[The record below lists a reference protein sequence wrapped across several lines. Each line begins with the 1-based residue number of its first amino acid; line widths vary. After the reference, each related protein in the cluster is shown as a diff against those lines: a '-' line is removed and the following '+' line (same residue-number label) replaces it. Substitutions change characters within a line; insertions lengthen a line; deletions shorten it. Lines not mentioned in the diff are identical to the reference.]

1 MAPMQFTTKSGQT
14 VTLER
19 GTGLASLIVMGM
31 AGVPLNTFIDI
42 GCADGQTAL
51 QALLYIN
58 PNASIINV
66 DAQTT
71 YVDSLEA
78 VKSALG
84 GHYKT
89 CAAYS
94 ANCTL
99 KFNVSPESSY
109 WANIDLDGSNR
120 AGVNLPSQGVQSLE
134 IAGRTIDSLCD
145 EFGTAPPYMIKM
157 DIEGGEFNALQGAE
171 KTLEKTSALLLETN
185 FYYGKHSGGKFGDIV
200 HFLTSRGFSLFD
212 VTDIAYGHRGAILTQ
227 VYTAFI
233 RNEYDFRGNLQD
245 ELDSARLA
253 PLLGHR
259 RTTIRQSNVEFID
272 AIKSLRG

>member
-1 MAPMQFTTKSGQT
+1 MPPMQFTTKSGQT

-99 KFNVSPESSY
+99 KFNVSPESS
-109 WANIDLDGSNR
+109 DGLSK
-120 AGVNLPSQGVQSLE
+120 AGARFRVNPPALCISL
-134 IAGRTIDSLCD
+134 ATVRLSLVSHV
-145 EFGTAPPYMIKM
+145 
-157 DIEGGEFNALQGAE
+157 L
-171 KTLEKTSALLLETN
+171 
-185 FYYGKHSGGKFGDIV
+185 
-200 HFLTSRGFSLFD
+200 
-212 VTDIAYGHRGAILTQ
+212 
-227 VYTAFI
+227 
-233 RNEYDFRGNLQD
+233 
-245 ELDSARLA
+245 
-253 PLLGHR
+253 
-259 RTTIRQSNVEFID
+259 
-272 AIKSLRG
+272 